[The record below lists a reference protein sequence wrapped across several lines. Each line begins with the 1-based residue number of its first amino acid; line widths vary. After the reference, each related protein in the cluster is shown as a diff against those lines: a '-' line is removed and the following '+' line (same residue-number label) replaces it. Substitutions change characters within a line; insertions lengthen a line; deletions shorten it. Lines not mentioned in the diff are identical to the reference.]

1 MIYKN
6 VTKLNYEGKE
16 IFLVATAHV
25 SKESVQLVKEVI
37 DREQPDSI
45 CIELDEARYENI
57 KNPKAWEN
65 TDIIQVIKSKKVG
78 FLLANLALSSYQKN
92 IAKKLNTIVGQ
103 EMLQGID
110 SAKEIGSELVLAD
123 RDIQTTFLRIWRK
136 SSIWNKC
143 KLIVSLFFSLDD
155 DNEVT
160 TDDLKEL
167 MEKDKLDS
175 ALTQIKEQ
183 FPQIGEILISERDQH
198 LAYKIK
204 NAPGKKIVAVLGAA
218 HVSGV
223 KDEIFQTQN
232 MNEITKVPP
241 ASSVA
246 KIINWTIC
254 ISLVGL
260 ILYGFTTSLQTGFQQ
275 ISTWVLWT
283 GSLAAIFTALAL
295 GHPLSILTAFISA
308 PLTTLHPLLACG
320 WFVGLAEATL
330 RKPTVRD
337 VSNVS
342 DDIFSFKGFFQNR
355 FLRTLLIVM
364 MANVGSSIGT
374 ITAGM
379 DIVKTLF

>member
-1 MIYKN
+1 MIDKN

-37 DREQPDSI
+37 DKEQPDSI
-45 CIELDEARYENI
+45 CIELDEARYKNI
-57 KNPKAWEN
+57 QNPKAWEN
-65 TDIIQVIKSKKVG
+65 TDIIKVIKSKKVG
-78 FLLANLALSSYQKN
+78 FLLANIALSSYQKN
-92 IAKKLNTIVGQ
+92 IAKKLNTTVGQ
-103 EMLQGID
+103 EMLQGIE

-136 SSIWNKC
+136 SSLWNKC
-143 KLIVSLFFSLDD
+143 KVIVSLFSSLDD
-155 DNEVT
+155 DNQVT

-167 MEKDKLDS
+167 MEKDKLEG
-175 ALTQIKEQ
+175 ALAEIKEQ

-218 HVSGV
+218 HIAGV
-223 KDEIFQTQN
+223 KDEIFQTQH
-232 MNEITKVPP
+232 MDEITKVPP
-241 ASSVA
+241 ASPVT

-254 ISLVGL
+254 ISLVCL
-260 ILYGFTTSLQTGFQQ
+260 ILYGFNTSLQTGFQQ

-283 GSLAAIFTALAL
+283 GSLAAIFTALSF

-308 PLTTLHPLLACG
+308 PMTTLHPLLACG
-320 WFVGLAEATL
+320 WFVGLVEATL
-330 RKPTVRD
+330 RKPTVGD
-337 VSNVS
+337 VSNIS
-342 DDIFSFKGFFQNR
+342 DDISSFKGFFQNR
-355 FLRTLLIVM
+355 FLRTLLIVI
-364 MANVGSSIGT
+364 MANIGSSIGT